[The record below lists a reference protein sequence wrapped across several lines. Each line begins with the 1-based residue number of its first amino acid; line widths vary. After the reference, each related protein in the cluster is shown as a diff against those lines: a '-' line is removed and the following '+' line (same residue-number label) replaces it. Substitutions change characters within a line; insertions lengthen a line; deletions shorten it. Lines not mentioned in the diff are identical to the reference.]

1 MKIKRNLIVGT
12 LILVGIVPIKW
23 ISPLNLN
30 QLAWADEPVITDSTD
45 AQKATVKL
53 VREKFG
59 ITSMVDKNGIISAIG
74 GYERSIIMDIPDPIE
89 AVYRFFEENRT
100 LFGLENPRE
109 ELIVHHHSDVR
120 NGSFDLSMVQKIQGI
135 DVENSDYKIHMR
147 IFPDSQRVAIN
158 SMVGHI
164 FPEARNVNLT
174 PSISSAQAESL
185 AINDPVHNGAEVAV
199 GAKTHLLVSEI
210 NDALH
215 LVWRV
220 NIMNGGYGGSASY
233 WIDAHDGTL
242 LKAATAM
249 R

>member
-12 LILVGIVPIKW
+12 LCLVGIVPIKW

-53 VREKFG
+53 AIEKFG
-59 ITSMVDKNGIISAIG
+59 ITPMVDKNGIINAIG
-74 GYERSIIMDIPDPIE
+74 GIEHGIIMEISDPLE
-89 AVYRFFEENRT
+89 AVYRFFEENGSF
-100 LFGLENPRE
+100 FGLDNPRE
-109 ELIVHHHSDVR
+109 ELIVRDNVRSR
-120 NGSFDLSMVQKIQGI
+120 NGYGHLGFVQKIDEI
-135 DVENSDYKIHMR
+135 DAENSFYKIDFR
-147 IFPDSQRVAIN
+147 VLPDSQSIDLISIA
-158 SMVGHI
+158 GHI
-164 FPEARNVNLT
+164 FPEARNLNLI

-185 AINDPVHNGAEVAV
+185 AINDPVHNGAEAAV

-233 WIDAHDGTL
+233 WIDAHDGTI